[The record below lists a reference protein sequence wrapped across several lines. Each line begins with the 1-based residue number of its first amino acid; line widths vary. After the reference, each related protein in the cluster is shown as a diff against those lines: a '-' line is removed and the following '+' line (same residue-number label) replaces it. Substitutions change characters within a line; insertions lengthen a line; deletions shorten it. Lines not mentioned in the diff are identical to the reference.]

1 MKKIGDVT
9 STADKNGEWTNGNVA
24 AGIAPTI
31 LEAGWLNSVQREILG
46 VIIAAG
52 LNQDKNNDNQLVEA
66 IRKIISGG
74 NYAPAEDLKKYLAK
88 DQNGADIPNKPKF
101 IENLGLPERFVSG
114 KLVKD
119 IGSGQTALI
128 SPGGEH
134 SLITRDSGTLG
145 LFNNTTGS
153 HVWRFDADGNMT
165 IGMIPVGCG
174 GTGGK
179 TAAEARQNIE
189 VYSRQESELLAVPV
203 GGSIEWDS
211 PHIKP
216 PVNFMAKEG
225 QTFDKSAN
233 PELAKVYPDGK
244 LPDRRGRFPRVLDN
258 GKGLDTWSD
267 RPIGSEQDDT
277 LQKITGQL
285 SVRSVSGVLNTVH
298 DMGGAIFASDAF
310 GGTRALPLEVRSTG
324 MQDSQFVNFDSGR
337 VTRSS
342 NETKPKNYAM
352 QFYVRVR

>member
-1 MKKIGDVT
+1 M
-9 STADKNGEWTNGNVA
+9 TAIVSPHVYCND
-24 AGIAPTI
+24 GIITD
-31 LEAGWLNSVQREILG
+31 L
-46 VIIAAG
+46 
-52 LNQDKNNDNQLVEA
+52 
-66 IRKIISGG
+66 SGYG
-74 NYAPAEDLKKYLAK
+74 C
-88 DQNGADIPNKPKF
+88 IPG
-101 IENLGLPERFVSG
+101 NLGLPEKFVSG

-134 SLITRDSGTLG
+134 SIITRDSGTSG

-267 RPIGSEQDDT
+267 RTIGSEQDDT
-277 LQKITGQL
+277 LQKITGEFSIRSAQGGSGPLNIAHDFSGAFFDGGFNGTSTLPAAVASSGNQKSQL
-285 SVRSVSGVLNTVH
+285 
-298 DMGGAIFASDAF
+298 
-310 GGTRALPLEVRSTG
+310 LEY
-324 MQDSQFVNFDSGR
+324 DSGR

>member
-1 MKKIGDVT
+1 M
-9 STADKNGEWTNGNVA
+9 TAIVFPHVYCND
-24 AGIAPTI
+24 GIITD
-31 LEAGWLNSVQREILG
+31 L
-46 VIIAAG
+46 
-52 LNQDKNNDNQLVEA
+52 
-66 IRKIISGG
+66 SGYG
-74 NYAPAEDLKKYLAK
+74 C
-88 DQNGADIPNKPKF
+88 IPG
-101 IENLGLPERFVSG
+101 NLGLPEKFVSE

-134 SLITRDSGTLG
+134 SLITRDSGTSG

-179 TAAEARQNIE
+179 TAAEARQNIA

-216 PVNFMAKEG
+216 PANFMAKEG

-267 RPIGSEQDDT
+267 RAIGSDQDDT
-277 LQKITGQL
+277 LQKITGRL

-298 DMGGAIFASDAF
+298 DMEGAIFASDAF